1 MWKIVA
7 VTYSTVTYG
16 NTHAT
21 FEDAVKQ
28 VYKNYEPYVKLS
40 TSPVHDQPFA
50 ECDFSGQSMIDYVE
64 RYLIRNH
71 NFVKFR
77 IMQLPCVA
85 LLHVNC
91 ATIFAVRV
99 GFPCPFLEGP
109 RQIITEGPHQNTPAI
124 PGITVWVEP
133 ERAPGYEATRAYPS
147 A

>member
-1 MWKIVA
+1 MGENVKIVA

-16 NTHAT
+16 NTHVT

-85 LLHVNC
+85 LCDYLCGSSWISVPIPRRPAPNNYRRPTSEHASYTRNNC
-91 ATIFAVRV
+91 V
-99 GFPCPFLEGP
+99 GG
-109 RQIITEGPHQNTPAI
+109 A
-124 PGITVWVEP
+124 
-133 ERAPGYEATRAYPS
+133 
-147 A
+147 